1 LFPKI
6 NKTEFIARLDFS
18 VGQLEHVIKDEDKII
33 YFCFLQKYKTKKNE
47 KQLNSLEIFVLATQ
61 NETFF

>member
-1 LFPKI
+1 
-6 NKTEFIARLDFS
+6 